1 MKMICDR
8 TLLANA
14 VAGVSKA
21 VTQRSSIPV
30 LEGILMKAEG
40 FSLTLTGYDLE
51 MGITTS
57 IEANVLE
64 PGEVVLS
71 AKLLGDMVRRLSSS
85 EVEITATETNAT
97 TIKGGITEFDIM
109 GMNPGDFPELPSPGA
124 DHTLDLETP
133 TFREMV
139 ETTLFAVSQDD
150 KKPAHTGELFA
161 IEPDKLTVVALDG
174 YRLAIIEKPV
184 KAAKDINIIIPAKT
198 LAEAIKLFTDDD
210 FVVNIGPQHP
220 STHGVLRLQTVLDG
234 EIVKK
239 IYPHF
244 GYIHRGV
251 EKMCEKYTYPQ
262 TLALTDRL
270 DYLSAMMNR
279 HALCGVIEEAMGIE
293 LSDRIQYIRTIMDE
307 LQRLDSH
314 LLYIGCCA
322 QDLGALTAFLYS
334 MRDREHVLNAMEE
347 TTGGR
352 LIQNY
357 YRIGGLQDDIDPNFV
372 SNVKALCQ
380 YIKPMFQ
387 EYMDVFGD
395 NVIMQNRFRE
405 VGPLSKADAISYG
418 VSGAS
423 GRASDWHNDV
433 RKNHPYAMYG
443 KVDFDEVT
451 NGMCDSMGR
460 YLIRIEE
467 MKQSVRIIEQLID
480 NIPAGDFYIKQKP
493 IIKVPEGQ
501 WFFSC
506 EGSRGEI
513 GVYLDSKGD
522 KSPYRLKFKPMGLN
536 LVAAMDEM
544 LRGQKVADLITTGAA
559 LDFVIPDIDR

>member
-8 TLLANA
+8 TLLSNA

-139 ETTLFAVSQDD
+139 ETTLFGVSQDD

-210 FVVNIGPQHP
+210 EVVHIAANRRFVVFSSRTYTVI
-220 STHGVLRLQTVLDG
+220 SRLIEGD
-234 EIVKK
+234 
-239 IYPHF
+239 F
-244 GYIHRGV
+244 
-251 EKMCEKYTYPQ
+251 
-262 TLALTDRL
+262 L
-270 DYLSAMMNR
+270 DYKR
-279 HALCGVIEEAMGIE
+279 VIPEGYHTRVTVDVRDFSNSIE
-293 LSDRIQYIRTIMDE
+293 RASLIITERLKNPLRITFDGNITVRCQTTLGKVVDE
-307 LQRLDSH
+307 LDAEIEGEPVEIGFNNRYLLD
-314 LLYIGCCA
+314 
-322 QDLGALTAFLYS
+322 ALRYS
-334 MRDREHVLNAMEE
+334 RCDKLVFE
-347 TTGGR
+347 
-352 LIQNY
+352 
-357 YRIGGLQDDIDPNFV
+357 V
-372 SNVKALCQ
+372 S
-380 YIKPMFQ
+380 
-387 EYMDVFGD
+387 
-395 NVIMQNRFRE
+395 
-405 VGPLSKADAISYG
+405 GPLSP
-418 VSGAS
+418 V
-423 GRASDWHNDV
+423 
-433 RKNHPYAMYG
+433 
-443 KVDFDEVT
+443 KVLPKD
-451 NGMCDSMGR
+451 G
-460 YLIRIEE
+460 
-467 MKQSVRIIEQLID
+467 
-480 NIPAGDFYIKQKP
+480 GDFLFLVLP
-493 IIKVPEGQ
+493 V
-501 WFFSC
+501 
-506 EGSRGEI
+506 R
-513 GVYLDSKGD
+513 
-522 KSPYRLKFKPMGLN
+522 FKN
-536 LVAAMDEM
+536 D
-544 LRGQKVADLITTGAA
+544 
-559 LDFVIPDIDR
+559 

>member
-85 EVEITATETNAT
+85 EVEINATETNAT

-210 FVVNIGPQHP
+210 EVVHIAANRRFVVFSSRTYTVI
-220 STHGVLRLQTVLDG
+220 SRLIEGD
-234 EIVKK
+234 
-239 IYPHF
+239 F
-244 GYIHRGV
+244 
-251 EKMCEKYTYPQ
+251 
-262 TLALTDRL
+262 L
-270 DYLSAMMNR
+270 DYKR
-279 HALCGVIEEAMGIE
+279 VIPEGYHTRVTVDVRDFSNSIE
-293 LSDRIQYIRTIMDE
+293 RASLIITERLKNPLRITFDGNITVRCQTTLGKVVDE
-307 LQRLDSH
+307 LDAEIEGEPVEIGFNNRYLLD
-314 LLYIGCCA
+314 
-322 QDLGALTAFLYS
+322 ALRYS
-334 MRDREHVLNAMEE
+334 RCDKLVFE
-347 TTGGR
+347 
-352 LIQNY
+352 
-357 YRIGGLQDDIDPNFV
+357 V
-372 SNVKALCQ
+372 S
-380 YIKPMFQ
+380 
-387 EYMDVFGD
+387 
-395 NVIMQNRFRE
+395 
-405 VGPLSKADAISYG
+405 GPLSP
-418 VSGAS
+418 V
-423 GRASDWHNDV
+423 
-433 RKNHPYAMYG
+433 
-443 KVDFDEVT
+443 KVLPKD
-451 NGMCDSMGR
+451 G
-460 YLIRIEE
+460 
-467 MKQSVRIIEQLID
+467 
-480 NIPAGDFYIKQKP
+480 GDFLFLVLP
-493 IIKVPEGQ
+493 V
-501 WFFSC
+501 
-506 EGSRGEI
+506 R
-513 GVYLDSKGD
+513 
-522 KSPYRLKFKPMGLN
+522 FKN
-536 LVAAMDEM
+536 D
-544 LRGQKVADLITTGAA
+544 
-559 LDFVIPDIDR
+559 

>member
-8 TLLANA
+8 TLLSNA

-184 KAAKDINIIIPAKT
+184 KAAKDISIIIPAKT

-210 FVVNIGPQHP
+210 EVVHIAANRRFVVFSSRTYTVI
-220 STHGVLRLQTVLDG
+220 SRLIEGD
-234 EIVKK
+234 
-239 IYPHF
+239 F
-244 GYIHRGV
+244 
-251 EKMCEKYTYPQ
+251 
-262 TLALTDRL
+262 L
-270 DYLSAMMNR
+270 DYKR
-279 HALCGVIEEAMGIE
+279 VIPEGYHTRVTVDVRDFSNSIE
-293 LSDRIQYIRTIMDE
+293 RASLIITERLKNPLRITFDGNITVRCQTTLGKVVDE
-307 LQRLDSH
+307 LDAKIEGEPVEIGFNNRYLLD
-314 LLYIGCCA
+314 
-322 QDLGALTAFLYS
+322 ALRNT
-334 MRDREHVLNAMEE
+334 D
-347 TTGGR
+347 T
-352 LIQNY
+352 
-357 YRIGGLQDDIDPNFV
+357 
-372 SNVKALCQ
+372 
-380 YIKPMFQ
+380 
-387 EYMDVFGD
+387 
-395 NVIMQNRFRE
+395 
-405 VGPLSKADAISYG
+405 
-418 VSGAS
+418 
-423 GRASDWHNDV
+423 
-433 RKNHPYAMYG
+433 
-443 KVDFDEVT
+443 DEVKVQLT
-451 NGMCDSMGR
+451 GPVSPMKIVPTQGDSF
-460 YLIRIEE
+460 LFL
-467 MKQSVRIIEQLID
+467 VL
-480 NIPAGDFYIKQKP
+480 P
-493 IIKVPEGQ
+493 V
-501 WFFSC
+501 
-506 EGSRGEI
+506 
-513 GVYLDSKGD
+513 
-522 KSPYRLKFKPMGLN
+522 RLKQ
-536 LVAAMDEM
+536 E
-544 LRGQKVADLITTGAA
+544 
-559 LDFVIPDIDR
+559 

>member
-150 KKPAHTGELFA
+150 KKPAHTGELFV
-161 IEPDKLTVVALDG
+161 IEPGSLTVVALDG
-174 YRLAIIEKPV
+174 YRLAIIQKPV

-210 FVVNIGPQHP
+210 EVVHIAANRRFVVFSSRTYTVI
-220 STHGVLRLQTVLDG
+220 SRLIEGD
-234 EIVKK
+234 
-239 IYPHF
+239 F
-244 GYIHRGV
+244 
-251 EKMCEKYTYPQ
+251 
-262 TLALTDRL
+262 L
-270 DYLSAMMNR
+270 DYKR
-279 HALCGVIEEAMGIE
+279 VIPEGYHTRVTVDVRDFSNSIE
-293 LSDRIQYIRTIMDE
+293 RASLIITERLKNPLRITFDGNITVRCQTTLGKVVDE
-307 LQRLDSH
+307 LDAEIEGEPVEIGFNNRYLLD
-314 LLYIGCCA
+314 
-322 QDLGALTAFLYS
+322 ALRYS
-334 MRDREHVLNAMEE
+334 RCDKLVFE
-347 TTGGR
+347 
-352 LIQNY
+352 
-357 YRIGGLQDDIDPNFV
+357 V
-372 SNVKALCQ
+372 S
-380 YIKPMFQ
+380 
-387 EYMDVFGD
+387 
-395 NVIMQNRFRE
+395 
-405 VGPLSKADAISYG
+405 GPLSP
-418 VSGAS
+418 V
-423 GRASDWHNDV
+423 
-433 RKNHPYAMYG
+433 
-443 KVDFDEVT
+443 KVLPKD
-451 NGMCDSMGR
+451 G
-460 YLIRIEE
+460 
-467 MKQSVRIIEQLID
+467 
-480 NIPAGDFYIKQKP
+480 GDFLFLVLP
-493 IIKVPEGQ
+493 V
-501 WFFSC
+501 
-506 EGSRGEI
+506 R
-513 GVYLDSKGD
+513 
-522 KSPYRLKFKPMGLN
+522 FKN
-536 LVAAMDEM
+536 D
-544 LRGQKVADLITTGAA
+544 
-559 LDFVIPDIDR
+559 